1 MYRVHPE
8 RKGDLGSDASCRD
21 NKQGSSCTTGCNKG
35 APVVTHTH
43 TYTHTHTGTIIN
55 TKETPHTVTQM
66 SVYTYMLL
74 GLSTVWSTNR
84 TQLN

>member
-1 MYRVHPE
+1 MLAVETTRRAAAAQQDATKVH
-8 RKGDLGSDASCRD
+8 LLSL
-21 NKQGSSCTTGCNKG
+21 
-35 APVVTHTH
+35 THTH
-43 TYTHTHTGTIIN
+43 IHTGTIIN

>member
-1 MYRVHPE
+1 MLYKAHPE
-8 RKGDLGSDASCRD
+8 RKEDLSSDASSRD

-43 TYTHTHTGTIIN
+43 IHAHGDYHKH
-55 TKETPHTVTQM
+55 KETQHTVTHI
-66 SVYTYMLL
+66 SVCTYMLL

-84 TQLN
+84 TQLK